1 MRALLDEF
9 LNYLSVE
16 RGLSKNTILAY
27 RTDLDHF
34 ISWLGS
40 RRIDSIDGVTRNDIT
55 KYLLGLKDGG
65 IGSNSISR
73 ALVAIKMF
81 YRFLVQE
88 RLAKDDVAGVL
99 ESPKLIRPLPSVLGM
114 GEVDKLLAGPD
125 VRDWLGIRDKAAL
138 ELMYASGMR
147 VSEIVE
153 LTMDGLNLD
162 VGFIKCRGKGDKER
176 IVPIGKSAK
185 DAITRY
191 IDKVRPQLLGKR
203 HHSTKAHGAVLSS
216 TEVRQDPHLFISR
229 LGKKISR
236 QSFWKMIKKYMRKAR
251 IKKDIT
257 PHTLRHSFATHLLER
272 GADLRVVQEMLGH
285 ADISTT
291 QLYTHINKER
301 LKSIHKQFHPRA

>member
-16 RGLSKNTILAY
+16 RGLRKNTILAY

-147 VSEIVE
+147 VSEIV
-153 LTMDGLNLD
+153 
-162 VGFIKCRGKGDKER
+162 
-176 IVPIGKSAK
+176 
-185 DAITRY
+185 
-191 IDKVRPQLLGKR
+191 
-203 HHSTKAHGAVLSS
+203 
-216 TEVRQDPHLFISR
+216 
-229 LGKKISR
+229 
-236 QSFWKMIKKYMRKAR
+236 
-251 IKKDIT
+251 
-257 PHTLRHSFATHLLER
+257 
-272 GADLRVVQEMLGH
+272 
-285 ADISTT
+285 
-291 QLYTHINKER
+291 
-301 LKSIHKQFHPRA
+301 